1 MQHDLLLFQSK
12 HVKTTDFNPLFL
24 ELGPAPPEYQNG
36 PCEYFFAIQ
45 QRWTKMNL
53 LSRHH
58 QKHETLGE
66 ASRHLTLGI
75 TGIHWAT
82 TGQPG
87 RSGQAEA
94 ASTACS
100 PSDSEGSEGSKLS
113 RDYWDYNDF
122 NIF

>member
-1 MQHDLLLFQSK
+1 MSK
-12 HVKTTDFNPLFL
+12 RQTSIRSSLNWVLHPRNIKMDRVNTSLQFNKD
-24 ELGPAPPEYQNG
+24 E
-36 PCEYFFAIQ
+36 
-45 QRWTKMNL
+45 QRWISYRGITKNMKL
-53 LSRHH
+53 F
-58 QKHETLGE
+58 GE

-122 NIF
+122 KIF